1 MISPLRQRRE
11 QSSTLLKFLTRDPN
25 LDKFF
30 ENCTSHGVQE
40 VKEMYDKFVNE
51 RSEVNPL
58 FAFWSKYIEMLLLH
72 IQATQTTDWRL
83 HLSTLRSMISWFFT
97 TDHVNYSRYAPC
109 YWMEMMCLEQ
119 SNPCTYKSWLWS
131 LSSFNFT

>member
-11 QSSTLLKFLTRDPN
+11 QSSTFLKFLTRDPN

-58 FAFWSKYIEMLLLH
+58 FAFWSKYINAIATHTSYTDYGLASSPKYSEIDDILVFHNRSRELFTLRTLLLDGNDVPRT
-72 IQATQTTDWRL
+72 IQ
-83 HLSTLRSMISWFFT
+83 SMYVQVLALVT
-97 TDHVNYSRYAPC
+97 
-109 YWMEMMCLEQ
+109 
-119 SNPCTYKSWLWS
+119 
-131 LSSFNFT
+131 